1 MPRSVTRPKK
11 SPHRVKQKATKP
23 KHQKVARPNV
33 FDHSVLDYDPSETQF
48 SNYKQLGLLADA
60 NTIGAARST
69 ITGFKPRNLGQ
80 PCADPT
86 PEGGVHPLKNEV
98 CEKRYVHRTL
108 KPVDTAAALASGS
121 APRPPLPQPRAR
133 VLPLVLGSSPSP
145 FEATR
150 QPSSGPLK
158 AEDLRPNRLTG
169 MVPEG
174 EQKVLRALLAKHGEL
189 TLTLTLTLTLNL
201 TLTLTLNLTLTLTL
215 NLTLTL
221 TLTRRVWVLRDGARH
236 EDQHPAG

>member
-1 MPRSVTRPKK
+1 MMMMWAAVTCGPSDGHCVGVRSFCPRDPRRTHRPSWTSRGRPPGMPRSVTRPKK

-108 KPVDTAAALASGS
+108 KPVDTAAAPASSS
-121 APRPPLPQPRAR
+121 APRPPLPQPWARA
-133 VLPLVLGSSPSP
+133 P
-145 FEATR
+145 
-150 QPSSGPLK
+150 
-158 AEDLRPNRLTG
+158 
-169 MVPEG
+169 
-174 EQKVLRALLAKHGEL
+174 
-189 TLTLTLTLTLNL
+189 
-201 TLTLTLNLTLTLTL
+201 
-215 NLTLTL
+215 
-221 TLTRRVWVLRDGARH
+221 
-236 EDQHPAG
+236 